1 MAAEPT
7 VVINVLGKLE
17 ELRAAAQAQAE
28 QARQPKPHGI
38 LIDSIKQA
46 ASFDA
51 LSGATGHKTSV
62 GGSISVGVGG
72 FGQLKESLTKRLL
85 ETSIRHQMEDAAK
98 ARAVAAEQIVK
109 PTIRAASGGVLSA
122 AQQVAQA
129 VKLGIGRKI
138 NIQQYQQ
145 IGLQPRGMFGSGPI
159 GGGTS
164 WGGLQRMGQMATGIG
179 QGMGQ
184 MATGIGQALFQEG
197 RFPPVP
203 GPRNLFNYQWA
214 VPKAGLIPRT
224 VLGISQTIQAKLAK
238 MNWAKAS
245 HVAMRSLRAA
255 PGVLARGPGALS
267 PVAAGALGL
276 AGPVGFGIG
285 MGYAVVQT
293 QYNHYEYGKQRAE
306 YTGEA
311 AYSSW
316 TQEARNRQYAPVQ
329 KIMEDYDT
337 KINKQISLAE
347 PLLTTGLT
355 KYMSEKF
362 GLAMGKTGPEW
373 SKEMLGYSRGA
384 MTAALSITQ
393 DPAAAAAYLE
403 NLRKNPEWQKQV
415 ETMAGRY
422 IQDMRGQ
429 SGFAGDPTRM
439 DTWARAGRQMK
450 DAFLMP
456 FKMIGK
462 AIQGKP
468 AREATFETDAWWE
481 ANDPFGYAVEHTP
494 ELADG
499 VVRLMDKKH
508 LQEVPEGVYKNRQQ
522 KEDKA
527 EFQMK
532 DMTQSYTRVLELRKT
547 EWLFNQMFP
556 KLAVPMGEYW
566 QPQAAT

>member
-98 ARAVAAEQIVK
+98 SRAAMAMAVSSSGSSSAAVAGRMFK
-109 PTIRAASGGVLSA
+109 MAASQAYNPKMDFTNLFGNN
-122 AQQVAQA
+122 VAFFKNFRKEDLVPSNSFA
-129 VKLGIGRKI
+129 GIYSSLKPMPAGHPA
-138 NIQQYQQ
+138 
-145 IGLQPRGMFGSGPI
+145 QPRGMFGTGAIAGPSGLD
-159 GGGTS
+159 G
-164 WGGLQRMGQMATGIG
+164 WRRMGQIG
-179 QGMGQ
+179 RSVL
-184 MATGIGQALFQEG
+184 AS
-197 RFPPVP
+197 
-203 GPRNLFNYQWA
+203 
-214 VPKAGLIPRT
+214 T
-224 VLGISQTIQAKLAK
+224 VVSGSQTIQAKLAK

-245 HVAMRSLRAA
+245 HVAMRSLRAV

-362 GLAMGKTGPEW
+362 GLAIGKTGPEW

-439 DTWARAGRQMK
+439 GTWARAGRQMK

-499 VVRLMDKKH
+499 AVRLMDKKH
-508 LQEVPEGVYKNRQQ
+508 LQEVAEGFYKNQQQ

-532 DMTQSYTRVLELRKT
+532 DMTRSYTRVLELRKT